1 MPLPVVPAPV
11 PKRSWVSL
19 TVVTWD
25 LASVAIRSG
34 VMRSTVW
41 PLASVVMEE
50 GGRRSTSLPWIRKLV
65 AARGTLLPVW
75 GFTPSCPVIAT
86 CKERRAL
93 TQMFSGLN
101 GFQGKAR
108 EPPLQEM
115 YVSCTFLTFYFE
127 KWRTVTKVEN
137 SLTNSHTTSFRSH
150 HMARNI
156 YFSPL
161 FKGPGGGREESEYFK
176 VNR

>member
-1 MPLPVVPAPV
+1 MPLPVAPAPV

-25 LASVAIRSG
+25 LASVAIMSG

-65 AARGTLLPVW
+65 AVRGTLLPVW

-86 CKERRAL
+86 CRGRRAL
-93 TQMFSGLN
+93 TQVFSGLN
-101 GFQGKAR
+101 GFQGKAG

-115 YVSCTFLTFYFE
+115 CVSCTFLTFYIE

-150 HMARNI
+150 QRGQE
-156 YFSPL
+156 YL
-161 FKGPGGGREESEYFK
+161 FFPTLQGPGWKEGGVGIF
-176 VNR
+176 

>member
-1 MPLPVVPAPV
+1 MPLPVAPAPV

-25 LASVAIRSG
+25 LASVAIMSG

-65 AARGTLLPVW
+65 AVRGTLLPVW

-86 CKERRAL
+86 CRGSSTL
-93 TQMFSGLN
+93 TQVFSGLN
-101 GFQGKAR
+101 RFQGKAG

-115 YVSCTFLTFYFE
+115 CVSCTFLIFYFE
-127 KWRTVTKVEN
+127 KWRTVTKAEN
-137 SLTNSHTTSFRSH
+137 RLTNSRTTSFRSH
-150 HMARNI
+150 HMARSI

-161 FKGPGGGREESEYFK
+161 FRGLGGGREESKYFK